1 MKTIKTERDYKA
13 LTSYFDVKI
22 IKVSDGFCIVKLLG
36 KKK

>member
-13 LTSYFDVKI
+13 FTSYFDVKI
-22 IKVSDGFCIVKLLG
+22 IKAGDGFCIVKLIG